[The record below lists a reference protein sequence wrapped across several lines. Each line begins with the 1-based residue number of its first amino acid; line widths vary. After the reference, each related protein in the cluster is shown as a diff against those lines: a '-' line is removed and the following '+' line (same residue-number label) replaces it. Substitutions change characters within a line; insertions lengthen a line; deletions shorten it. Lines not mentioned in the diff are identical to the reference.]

1 MAALSRAHKL
11 PAEFHVGVLFE
22 NSAPDTA
29 QRSEIMRQA
38 RRLLPVMRHGAR
50 GSCNTQENAENAWAP
65 MLGVRFNPLHRS
77 SAIWPDNR

>member
-1 MAALSRAHKL
+1 MAALSRAHTL

-38 RRLLPVMRHGAR
+38 SRLLPVMLALGDHAIVRERRKCLGD
-50 GSCNTQENAENAWAP
+50 NAWRAP
-65 MLGVRFNPLHRS
+65 QS
-77 SAIWPDNR
+77 SAPFIRNLA

>member
-1 MAALSRAHKL
+1 MAALSRAHTL

-38 RRLLPVMRHGAR
+38 SRLLPVMRA
-50 GSCNTQENAENAWAP
+50 
-65 MLGVRFNPLHRS
+65 LGDH
-77 SAIWPDNR
+77 AIGRRTPKMPGR